1 MTITNQVLYDPTAP
15 LPNADDSNQ
24 LVILPGKKRKLQDE
38 GPLPKKKSATGG
50 KKGKN
55 FVKEREKQKITK
67 KENTVGCNPTAK
79 VEQINAVCDTTP
91 SSSSAPLETSTV
103 DDAEVKV
110 ETGATEKENTASV
123 VEDYSSSAQP
133 SLSSGTEK
141 PVTCSTATNGVV
153 PVSAQEIKTEADDDV
168 THQPRPASIQRQR
181 VLVARDT
188 EIERKRSQ
196 LPIYSEEVPIME
208 TINDNIVTVICGETG
223 SGKTTQ
229 IPQFLYEAGYASNS
243 QLIGITEPRRVAAI
257 SMAQRVGEELGSPD
271 AVSYQIRYE
280 GNRTPQTKILFMTDG
295 VLMKEMESDVMLKK
309 YSAILIDEAHERSM
323 YSDVLIG
330 MLSRIAPLRAKTSNP
345 LKLIIMSA
353 TLRLADFIHKRL
365 FPVLEPKVINVESR
379 QFPVTVHFE
388 KRTPDDYMMAT
399 FRKIQYD
406 SSKDGHV
413 YVKGS
418 KKWKKKQL
426 EEAQNLKLEDFGEDR
441 THSFDGE
448 DLHETGAC
456 DTLWDDYDA
465 EDDSQEDALNIPM
478 PAPPATCVPLYCLPL
493 YSLLSSEKQ
502 RRVFEPP
509 PEGTRFC
516 LFVPIVVYWCFYI
529 TSCRMCVI
537 ATNVAETSLTIPGV
551 KYVVDCGFEKRR
563 LYDSV
568 TGVSKFVVDRIS
580 QASADQRAGRAGRIA
595 AGHAYRLYS
604 SAVFQ
609 TFEKFSRPEI
619 LDKPADQLV
628 LHLKSMNIVKVINFP
643 FPSPPDSETLEVAE
657 ERLIKLGAL
666 AKTTK
671 DGKTEARITPLGRT
685 LSVFPLAPAYA
696 KVIAMANQHDLMPY
710 AILLI
715 SALSVREPL
724 VPVSSIRGQTDE
736 ETKEKMT
743 AVLKLRRGWCGKGP
757 GRRLGDLLVLMRAV
771 ICYEEE
777 KMNPSACTNLGL
789 RHKAMVE
796 IRRLRVQL
804 TNIVNTSFKSSADI
818 VMDPHLPPPSD
829 AQAQMLRYV
838 KSFGR
843 DGGCYSQRFR
853 QMMVAGLAD
862 RIARRV
868 DRSADNEEVPKGA
881 YQTMKLQE
889 FVFIDPCSV
898 MYTDEPDYV
907 IYQEIV
913 QPHVADFR
921 YEADRDEIV
930 KSVGVTFGPLEWR
943 LDPIERPIPN
953 DIMLYRYFAQFLLA
967 GQVMPLLAQFVTK
980 MLAPPTTMVR
990 SWAKLQKRTEG
1001 LLNALVLKEVHSKAA
1016 LVEEFKKNE
1025 NYLLEEYLDWL
1036 PESLHD
1042 SRDIVKWSKR
1052 FGTVENGGFFTD
1064 VFTHK
1069 MALPIRPSLAQ
1080 KWDIMEK
1087 GFACQNVIKKHSLL
1101 DHRVSFE
1108 LRQICM
1114 ELGKCAGDLEKD
1126 ARRLMD
1132 EFYASDGPIKFR
1144 TAHLIDEWFCA
1155 SLALCQEGFALVD
1168 ALSQAGLSKEMSKC
1182 VEGIPA
1188 FVEQVAQLFPTEAI
1202 FDVAMMLTDYPLKRL
1217 LRLRAQLYQS
1227 AIDFYHIVL
1236 VREAEDEKITM
1247 LQSALHSER
1256 FIFLLNEK
1264 ENLSEL
1270 LKGCQKEF
1278 RDHMERALE
1287 SACESQR
1294 GIIVEELARSGLLK
1308 GLGNLNRLNSS
1319 AKQAVEDV
1327 SQIFPHFSTQYIH
1340 VSF

>member
-1 MTITNQVLYDPTAP
+1 MTITNQVLYDPSAP

-24 LVILPGKKRKLQDE
+24 LVILPGKKRKVQDE

-55 FVKEREKQKITK
+55 FIKEKEKQKLTK
-67 KENTVGCNPTAK
+67 KKKRQLAAVQQRKANKLTQEELFASLAEYQLEPKKLNQLASSSHMQDKIKSAHNGNDGDIDSFPSRIKVCSSKVKLPPTIHQKGRTQENYYPTDDEDSDESEIGGNE
-79 VEQINAVCDTTP
+79 VEVCDSSP
-91 SSSSAPLETSTV
+91 SSSSARLETATI
-103 DDAEVKV
+103 DEAEVEV
-110 ETGATEKENTASV
+110 ESGATEKDCATVVAEDSSTTA
-123 VEDYSSSAQP
+123 
-133 SLSSGTEK
+133 
-141 PVTCSTATNGVV
+141 
-153 PVSAQEIKTEADDDV
+153 
-168 THQPRPASIQRQR
+168 
-181 VLVARDT
+181 
-188 EIERKRSQ
+188 
-196 LPIYSEEVPIME
+196 
-208 TINDNIVTVICGETG
+208 
-223 SGKTTQ
+223 
-229 IPQFLYEAGYASNS
+229 
-243 QLIGITEPRRVAAI
+243 
-257 SMAQRVGEELGSPD
+257 
-271 AVSYQIRYE
+271 QIRYE

-353 TLRLADFIHKRL
+353 TLRLADFTHKRL
-365 FPVLEPKVINVESR
+365 FPILEPKVINVESR

-399 FRKIQYD
+399 FRKVCRIHEALPDGAILVFVSGQQEVRHLVKKLVDRYTIQYD

-426 EEAQNLKLEDFGEDR
+426 EEAKNLKLEDFVEDR
-441 THSFDGE
+441 TQSFDGE
-448 DLHETGAC
+448 DLQETGAC

-465 EDDSQEDALNIPM
+465 EEDSQEDALDIPM
-478 PAPPATCVPLYCLPL
+478 PPPPATCTPLYCLPL

-509 PEGTRFC
+509 PEGTR
-516 LFVPIVVYWCFYI
+516 
-529 TSCRMCVI
+529 MCVI

-551 KYVVDCGFEKRR
+551 KYVVDCG
-563 LYDSV
+563 LYDPV

-595 AGHAYRLYS
+595 AGHAYRV
-604 SAVFQ
+604 SAV
-609 TFEKFSRPEI
+609 I
-619 LDKPADQLV
+619 LILCIQ
-628 LHLKSMNIVKVINFP
+628 VINFP
-643 FPSPPDSETLEVAE
+643 FPSPPNSETLEIAE

-715 SALSVREPL
+715 AALSVREPL

-777 KMNPSACTNLGL
+777 K
-789 RHKAMVE
+789 
-796 IRRLRVQL
+796 
-804 TNIVNTSFKSSADI
+804 
-818 VMDPHLPPPSD
+818 
-829 AQAQMLRYV
+829 
-838 KSFGR
+838 
-843 DGGCYSQRFR
+843 
-853 QMMVAGLAD
+853 
-862 RIARRV
+862 
-868 DRSADNEEVPKGA
+868 
-881 YQTMKLQE
+881 E

-913 QPHVADFR
+913 QGALTIF
-921 YEADRDEIV
+921 EQSI
-930 KSVGVTFGPLEWR
+930 K
-943 LDPIERPIPN
+943 
-953 DIMLYRYFAQFLLA
+953 
-967 GQVMPLLAQFVTK
+967 VMPLLAQFVTK

-990 SWAKLQKRTEG
+990 SWAKLQKRTES
-1001 LLNALVLKEVHSKAA
+1001 LLNALVLKEVHTKAA
-1016 LVEEFKKNE
+1016 LVEEFNKNE

-1036 PESLHD
+1036 PESLHGTVTD
-1042 SRDIVKWSKR
+1042 PDFSEKEYVEIVRGRGIFSSKR
-1052 FGTVENGGFFTD
+1052 LACSISFFAEYNQAMVE
-1064 VFTHK
+1064 
-1069 MALPIRPSLAQ
+1069 
-1080 KWDIMEK
+1080 
-1087 GFACQNVIKKHSLL
+1087 
-1101 DHRVSFE
+1101 
-1108 LRQICM
+1108 
-1114 ELGKCAGDLEKD
+1114 CASDLEKD

-1132 EFYASDGPIKFR
+1132 EFYSTDGPIKFR
-1144 TAHLIDEWFCA
+1144 TAHLIDDWFCA
-1155 SLALCQEGFALVD
+1155 ALALCKEGFALAD
-1168 ALSQAGLSKEMSKC
+1168 ALSQTGLSKEMSKC

-1236 VREAEDEKITM
+1236 VKEREDEKITM

-1256 FIFLLNEK
+1256 RLLRLRAQLYQSAIDFYHIVLVREREDEK
-1264 ENLSEL
+1264 ITMLQSALHSE
-1270 LKGCQKEF
+1270 
-1278 RDHMERALE
+1278 R
-1287 SACESQR
+1287 
-1294 GIIVEELARSGLLK
+1294 
-1308 GLGNLNRLNSS
+1308 
-1319 AKQAVEDV
+1319 
-1327 SQIFPHFSTQYIH
+1327 
-1340 VSF
+1340 